1 MPLAKHAVSGVSG
14 LAVFIHDEML
24 SAAHVLLMKPLPKIF
39 VFDPQIH
46 GEWSL
51 NRLQFVADC
60 LSEMEDVEVW
70 SGDTYEV
77 LTARGVGQVITQ
89 DTPNTKI
96 KQLLMP
102 FSPEWRPATKFAKV
116 EISRQHLKRF
126 SKYWEKVGP
135 LVLGDADFR
144 KP

>member
-24 SAAHVLLMKPLPKIF
+24 SAAHVLLTKPLPKIF
-39 VFDPQIH
+39 VFDQKIH
-46 GEWSL
+46 GAWSL

-70 SGDTYEV
+70 LGDTYEV

-102 FSPEWRPATKFAKV
+102 FSPEWRPATKFAEV
-116 EISRQHLKRF
+116 EISRQQLKRF